1 VTATVYP
8 AHKSAAYAERL
19 HRNIPVTMALLYK
32 NQAFLQ
38 SRPQPLD
45 WNNHLVAE
53 EHTIS
58 NFSFN
63 IASSC
68 KEMYSAY
75 LR

>member
-1 VTATVYP
+1 VTVVEYQ
-8 AHKSAAYAERL
+8 AHKSAAYAEKL
-19 HRNIPVTMALLYK
+19 HRRIPVTMALLYK

-58 NFSFN
+58 NFSSN
-63 IASSC
+63 IASSS

-75 LR
+75 LC